1 MADIFISYANEDRDT
16 AARLAA
22 HLESAG
28 WRVWWDRRIPAG
40 RTWRAVLAEALV
52 DTRCMIVLWSENSV
66 ESPWVAEEAEEARR
80 LGKTLVPVLIRRVEP
95 PIGFRTIQAADLT
108 HWDGSADDAAVLQLV
123 ADLKSLIGTPREQ
136 SAERHE
142 ISPVHWIEPSTG
154 FLAWLS
160 NHWPKAASG
169 VFAVA
174 VLALLWHN
182 WPSAKTDVPEPLPIE
197 NRTMASTAAPRLTD
211 LSVRAER
218 KNIEPS
224 ETLKLTAT
232 GKYSDGSEHDVR
244 DGIQWSS
251 SNRRVATV
259 DELGEVKAL
268 RAGTTKIRAK
278 VGDVESS
285 DWTLGVAS
293 LNPTIRPA
301 VAPSLVGLRISA
313 SRPDLFEKE
322 KIALRAKGKY
332 SDDSEKTVSRGI
344 AWQISDRT
352 IASVNA
358 DGELL
363 ALRPGKVEV
372 VARADQLASNPLTLN
387 IKEKPRILEPAA
399 KVLKTGEPPAL
410 KDPALTEQ
418 SKASV
423 ASHISRAES
432 FREQGNYAAALA
444 ELEKAKAIDATSE
457 KIRQEIEQTKRACN
471 AEKLLGS
478 QPNC

>member
-16 AARLAA
+16 AAQLAA

-28 WRVWWDRRIPAG
+28 WSVWWDRRIPAG

-108 HWDGSADDAAVLQLV
+108 RWNGSADDAAILQLV
-123 ADLKSLIGTPREQ
+123 ADLKSLIGTPRERP
-136 SAERHE
+136 AERHE
-142 ISPVHWIEPSTG
+142 ISPVHWIEPNTG
-154 FLAWLS
+154 FLAWVS

-169 VFAVA
+169 IFAVT

-182 WPSAKTDVPEPLPIE
+182 WPSAEPDLPPLPIE
-197 NRTMASTAAPRLTD
+197 NQTMASTAAPRLTD

-232 GKYSDGSEHDVR
+232 GKYSDGSENDVR

-251 SNRRVATV
+251 SNTRVATV

-268 RAGTTKIRAK
+268 RAGTTQIRAK

-301 VAPSLVGLRISA
+301 VAPSLVGLRITA
-313 SRPDLFEKE
+313 SRPDLFENE

-332 SDDSEKTVSRGI
+332 SDDSEKAVSRGI
-344 AWQISDRT
+344 EWQISDRT
-352 IASVNA
+352 IASVNS

-363 ALRPGKVEV
+363 ALRPGKVAV
-372 VARADQLASNPLTLN
+372 VARADQLASNSLTLN
-387 IKEKPRILEPAA
+387 IKEKRRILEPAE
-399 KVLKTGEPPAL
+399 KVLKTGEPPAV

-444 ELEKAKAIDATSE
+444 ELEKAKAIDPASE
-457 KIRQEIEQTKRACN
+457 KIRQEIDQTKRACN

>member
-16 AARLAA
+16 AAQLAA

-28 WRVWWDRRIPAG
+28 WSVWWDRRIPAG

-108 HWDGSADDAAVLQLV
+108 RWNGSADDAAILQLV
-123 ADLKSLIGTPREQ
+123 ADLKSLIGTPRERP
-136 SAERHE
+136 AERHE
-142 ISPVHWIEPSTG
+142 ISPVHWIEPNTG
-154 FLAWLS
+154 FLAWVS

-169 VFAVA
+169 IFAVT

-182 WPSAKTDVPEPLPIE
+182 WPSANPDIPPLPIE
-197 NRTMASTAAPRLTD
+197 NQTMASTAAPRLTD

-218 KNIEPS
+218 KHIEPS

-232 GKYSDGSEHDVR
+232 GKYSDGSENDVR

-251 SNRRVATV
+251 SNTRVATV

-268 RAGTTKIRAK
+268 RAGTTQIRAK

-301 VAPSLVGLRISA
+301 VAPSLVGLRITA
-313 SRPDLFEKE
+313 SRPDLFENE
-322 KIALRAKGKY
+322 KIAR
-332 SDDSEKTVSRGI
+332 
-344 AWQISDRT
+344 
-352 IASVNA
+352 
-358 DGELL
+358 
-363 ALRPGKVEV
+363 
-372 VARADQLASNPLTLN
+372 
-387 IKEKPRILEPAA
+387 
-399 KVLKTGEPPAL
+399 
-410 KDPALTEQ
+410 
-418 SKASV
+418 
-423 ASHISRAES
+423 
-432 FREQGNYAAALA
+432 QG
-444 ELEKAKAIDATSE
+444 
-457 KIRQEIEQTKRACN
+457 
-471 AEKLLGS
+471 
-478 QPNC
+478 

>member
-1 MADIFISYANEDRDT
+1 
-16 AARLAA
+16 
-22 HLESAG
+22 
-28 WRVWWDRRIPAG
+28 
-40 RTWRAVLAEALV
+40 
-52 DTRCMIVLWSENSV
+52 MIVLWSENSV

-344 AWQISDRT
+344 EWQISDRT

>member
-16 AARLAA
+16 AAQLAA

-28 WRVWWDRRIPAG
+28 WSVWWDRRIPAG
-40 RTWRAVLAEALV
+40 RTWRVVLAEALV

-95 PIGFRTIQAADLT
+95 PIGFRTIQAANLT
-108 HWDGSADDAAVLQLV
+108 RWNGSADDAAILQLV
-123 ADLKSLIGTPREQ
+123 ADLKSLIGTPRERP
-136 SAERHE
+136 AEHHE
-142 ISPVHWIEPSTG
+142 ISPVHWIEPNTG
-154 FLAWLS
+154 FLAWVS

-169 VFAVA
+169 IFAVT
-174 VLALLWHN
+174 VLALLWLN
-182 WPSAKTDVPEPLPIE
+182 WPSAEPDLPPLPIE
-197 NRTMASTAAPRLTD
+197 NQTMASTAAPRLTD

-232 GKYSDGSEHDVR
+232 GKYSDGSENDVR

-251 SNRRVATV
+251 SNTRVATV

-268 RAGTTKIRAK
+268 RAGTTQIRAK

-301 VAPSLVGLRISA
+301 VAPSLVGLRITA
-313 SRPDLFEKE
+313 SRPDLFENE

-332 SDDSEKTVSRGI
+332 SDDSEKAVSRGI
-344 AWQISDRT
+344 EWQISDRT
-352 IASVNA
+352 IASVNS

-372 VARADQLASNPLTLN
+372 VARADQLASNSLTLN
-387 IKEKPRILEPAA
+387 IKEKRRILEPAE
-399 KVLKTGEPPAL
+399 KVLKTGEPPAV

-444 ELEKAKAIDATSE
+444 ELEKAKAIDPASE
-457 KIRQEIEQTKRACN
+457 KIRQEIDQTKRACN

>member
-344 AWQISDRT
+344 EWQISDRT

>member
-40 RTWRAVLAEALV
+40 RTWRTVLAEALV

-80 LGKTLVPVLIRRVEP
+80 LGKTLVPVLIRRVDP

-108 HWDGSADDAAVLQLV
+108 HWDGSADDAAVLQLI
-123 ADLKSLIGTPREQ
+123 ADLKALIGTARKQ
-136 SAERHE
+136 SAERLE
-142 ISPVHWIEPSTG
+142 ISAVQRIEPSAG
-154 FLAWLS
+154 LLPWLS
-160 NHWPKAASG
+160 KHWPKAGLG

-174 VLALLWHN
+174 LLVVLWHN
-182 WPSAKTDVPEPLPIE
+182 WPNAKTDIPAPLPSE
-197 NRTMASTAAPRLTD
+197 NGMVATTPPQRLTH

-224 ETLKLTAT
+224 ETVKLTAT
-232 GKYSDGSEHDVR
+232 GKYSDGSENDVTA
-244 DGIQWSS
+244 GIQWSS
-251 SNRRVATV
+251 SNTRVATI
-259 DELGEVKAL
+259 DEHGEVKAL
-268 RAGTTKIRAK
+268 SAGTTKITAK
-278 VGDVESS
+278 IDDVESS
-285 DWTLGVAS
+285 AWTLGVTSAS
-293 LNPTIRPA
+293 PPLHPA
-301 VAPSLVGLRISA
+301 APPSLVALRIRA
-313 SRPDLFEKE
+313 SRHDLFEKE
-322 KIALRAKGKY
+322 KIALRAQGKY
-332 SDDSEKTVSRGI
+332 SDDSEKPLSSGI
-344 AWQISDRT
+344 EWQISDRT

-358 DGELL
+358 NGELI

-372 VARADQLASNPLTLN
+372 VAQADQLRSKPLTLN
-387 IKEKPRILEPAA
+387 IKETRRILEPPA
-399 KVLKTGEPPAL
+399 KVQKTAEPPPVEPPAV
-410 KDPALTEQ
+410 TEQ
-418 SKASV
+418 SKARI
-423 ASHISRAES
+423 ASHVDRAES

>member
-142 ISPVHWIEPSTG
+142 ISPVHWIEPSTS

-344 AWQISDRT
+344 EWQISDRT